1 MVKMPLYKQIQSYYR
16 ERILTGE
23 LRYKDRVPSEQE
35 IMEEFRVSKI
45 TVKNAL
51 ISLAEEG
58 LITRIQGKGTFV
70 AQVND
75 EALSVKSELQ
85 SGSPAEGMNNIIG
98 FIIPT
103 LKTKVIQKLVDYVEL
118 HAKEAGYQ
126 TILHITRES
135 SVEESKAI
143 NKLTEIGVK
152 GIIVFPTED
161 EKYNESLLRLS
172 LDKFPF
178 VFIDRYLRNI
188 DTYQIISDNEAGSYE
203 TINYLLSKGHQNI
216 ALISPDNTNTAI
228 EDRTLGFEK
237 AYIDKRIS
245 IDKTLW
251 CHVPLDILRTDR
263 AEPYV
268 TAFLSLHPE
277 VSAIYAL
284 SAETAQI
291 AYQSLGK
298 LDRRETEIV
307 SFDNPDLP
315 GISYV
320 SQNENLLAQAAVTL
334 LKSQIEGEYLPQ
346 QTVIEVELILCE
358 QLP

>member
-1 MVKMPLYKQIQSYYR
+1 MSKMPLYKQIQSYYR

-75 EALSVKSELQ
+75 EALSVKSRLQ
-85 SGSPAEGMNNIIG
+85 SGSPVEGMNNIIG

-152 GIIVFPTED
+152 GIIVFLPRTRNTTNPCCD
-161 EKYNESLLRLS
+161 YRSIS
-172 LDKFPF
+172 FP
-178 VFIDRYLRNI
+178 L
-188 DTYQIISDNEAGSYE
+188 
-203 TINYLLSKGHQNI
+203 YLLI
-216 ALISPDNTNTAI
+216 
-228 EDRTLGFEK
+228 
-237 AYIDKRIS
+237 
-245 IDKTLW
+245 
-251 CHVPLDILRTDR
+251 
-263 AEPYV
+263 V
-268 TAFLSLHPE
+268 TC
-277 VSAIYAL
+277 
-284 SAETAQI
+284 ET
-291 AYQSLGK
+291 
-298 LDRRETEIV
+298 
-307 SFDNPDLP
+307 
-315 GISYV
+315 
-320 SQNENLLAQAAVTL
+320 
-334 LKSQIEGEYLPQ
+334 
-346 QTVIEVELILCE
+346 LILIKLF
-358 QLP
+358 QIMQPGPTRRSIIY